1 MDNAINSLIEI
12 RKSYKIKD
20 VRKKIVVLPSCFVL
34 KGDYFSMHN
43 IKRNDPCYC
52 GSGKKYKKC
61 CEAKSNNDSMQAILE
76 REVVG
81 VQSEIL
87 RDAFTHS
94 EFSTTVQKSMSE
106 FNPPEKM
113 RDSFYFFVGVWA
125 LFASK
130 VLSGKTALE
139 QFCDSNIVNLR
150 PKVQEI
156 VGAWVGK
163 TPSVVRVENIDGRNV
178 VVKDIF
184 SKELK
189 NVKIIDELTEVPNQG
204 ALLLGYIVP
213 FTNEALIFFTSAL
226 SFEEEM
232 AENVEQFLCQKF
244 VSVSEGA
251 GFDTMA
257 FLQDHFL
264 ELVDLFMS
272 DRDLDA
278 FELEVA
284 AAVEEH
290 VEEEPDMKNIRS
302 ALTAVEKVG
311 EQDQAAAVVNLLEEK
326 VQSEDMPESVIEAGS
341 TLWQTYYHKKQ
352 PQIKNEKIYA
362 AALHYLLVDKVFPV
376 YRRTQKATAELYQAS
391 IGSVSTRSREMA
403 CVLEEELKEM
413 CVK

>member
-1 MDNAINSLIEI
+1 M
-12 RKSYKIKD
+12 
-20 VRKKIVVLPSCFVL
+20 PSCFVL

-61 CEAKSNNDSMQAILE
+61 CEAKSDNDSMQAILE

-81 VQSEIL
+81 VQSDIL

-125 LFASK
+125 LFACK

-139 QFCDSNIVNLR
+139 QFCESSILNLR

-163 TPSVVRVENIDGRNV
+163 SPSIVRVENVEGRSV

-189 NVKIIDELTEVPNQG
+189 NVKIIDELTEVPNLG
-204 ALLLGYIVP
+204 SLLLGYIVP
-213 FTNEALIFFTSAL
+213 FTNDASTFFTSAL
-226 SFEEEM
+226 SFEDEV
-232 AENVEQFLCQKF
+232 AENVEQFISQKF
-244 VSVSEGA
+244 VTASEESGCETSV
-251 GFDTMA
+251 

-264 ELVDLFMS
+264 DLVDLFMS

-290 VEEEPDMKNIRS
+290 VEEEPDMKNVRS
-302 ALTAVEKVG
+302 ALTDVEKVA

-403 CVLEEELKEM
+403 CVLEEEIKEL

>member
-1 MDNAINSLIEI
+1 MDNETNSLIESC
-12 RKSYKIKD
+12 KSNKIKD

-34 KGDYFSMHN
+34 KGDYFSMQN
-43 IKRNDPCYC
+43 VKRNDPCYC

-61 CEAKSNNDSMQAILE
+61 CETKSNHDSLQAILE

-94 EFSTTVQKSMSE
+94 EFSTTVQKSMNE

-139 QFCDSNIVNLR
+139 QFCESNIVNLR

-156 VGAWVGK
+156 VGAWVGL
-163 TPSVVRVENIDGRNV
+163 TPSVVRVESIDGRNV
-178 VVKDIF
+178 VAKDIF
-184 SKELK
+184 SKECK

-213 FTNEALIFFTSAL
+213 FTDEASIFFTSAL
-226 SFEEEM
+226 SFDDEM
-232 AENVEQFLCQKF
+232 AENVEQFLSQKF
-244 VSVSEGA
+244 VFASEGA
-251 GFDTMA
+251 GCETGV

-264 ELVDLFMS
+264 DLVDLFMS

-278 FELEVA
+278 FEIEVA
-284 AAVEEH
+284 ATVEDH
-290 VEEEPDMKNIRS
+290 VEEEPDMKNIRT
-302 ALTAVEKVG
+302 ALTAVEKVT
-311 EQDQAAAVVNLLEEK
+311 EPDQAAAVVNLLEEK

-403 CVLEEELKEM
+403 CVLEEELKEL